1 MYNSINIINIGTGRI
16 LIVGFERA
24 SSLLHLFTLL
34 IFRSRKDYI
43 QYSDSTHKEDQEV
56 TL

>member
-1 MYNSINIINIGTGRI
+1 MYNSINIINIGTDRI

-43 QYSDSTHKEDQEV
+43 QYSDSTHKEDQEG
-56 TL
+56 